1 MAWLAEN
8 RPRRRVRMLV
18 AGAGIALLLGGCSV
32 SPEASRTRGEP
43 GGDVGNHGQPVQLL
57 EPTDRFERIFWDIP
71 FDGPAVATED
81 TAQQ

>member
-1 MAWLAEN
+1 MAGP
-8 RPRRRVRMLV
+8 RHRRRVRLLV
-18 AGAGIALLLGGCSV
+18 AGAGVILLLGGCTA

-57 EPTDRFERIFWDIP
+57 EPADRFERIFYDIP
-71 FDGPAVATED
+71 FREPAVTSED

>member
-1 MAWLAEN
+1 MIRSRKGRRARLLA
-8 RPRRRVRMLV
+8 
-18 AGAGIALLLGGCSV
+18 AGAGAILLLGGCTV
-32 SPEASRTRGEP
+32 SPEASRTPGEP

-71 FDGPAVATED
+71 YDGPSVTTED

>member
-1 MAWLAEN
+1 MTRARKGRRIWL
-8 RPRRRVRMLV
+8 LS
-18 AGAGIALLLGGCSV
+18 AGAGMVLLMGGCSL

-57 EPTDRFERIFWDIP
+57 EPTDRFERIFYDIP
-71 FDGPAVATED
+71 FKEPAVTTED

>member
-1 MAWLAEN
+1 MA
-8 RPRRRVRMLV
+8 RPRTPRGVRLLA
-18 AGAGIALLLGGCSV
+18 AGAGVILLLGGC

-43 GGDVGNHGQPVQLL
+43 GGDVGNHGQTVQLL

-71 FDGPAVATED
+71 FDEPAVATED